1 MVRTTGNH
9 EPKQFRK
16 GRPETA
22 RFWDTRLWTMNPEV
36 LEIEERSPNA
46 GCTLVLSSVPKT
58 WFDAKRVRVEGP
70 AALEKVTIG
79 RTYFEPGDGL
89 ELDGTLTRGD
99 YSSQIGP
106 GALLRVI
113 VKTTGEGPVKAL
125 VDVEPL
131 APAGRYG
138 EPGSEQR

>member
-1 MVRTTGNH
+1 MADREAATDGTKSPGSG
-9 EPKQFRK
+9 P
-16 GRPETA
+16 A
-22 RFWDTRLWTMNPEV
+22 MNAEI
-36 LEIEERSPNA
+36 LELELESPNA

-58 WFDAKRVRVEGP
+58 WSNALRVRVEGP
-70 AALEKVTIG
+70 ATLEKVTIG

-89 ELDGTLTRGD
+89 EAHGFLTRD
-99 YSSQIGP
+99 AHSHEIGP

-113 VKTTGEGPVKAL
+113 VKTTGQGQVKAL

-138 EPGSEQR
+138 ESQ